1 MNNEK
6 LGRGS
11 PKRRMRLGG
20 SRSRAGG
27 LAPAAFLPID
37 CKRGRQNGADNF
49 GCKEIFINFRGVRLA
64 RYKIFY

>member
-1 MNNEK
+1 MITRFFAT
-6 LGRGS
+6 L
-11 PKRRMRLGG
+11 RMTTCGDVLH
-20 SRSRAGG
+20 